1 MGVHYENA
9 EDALEEWRGIPLYGK
24 GREAGEYSVVRD
36 YPDVFLEEF
45 PGLYLERGVEFYID
59 LVSDTSPKSR
69 ASYRMTLT
77 ELQELKNQ
85 L

>member
-1 MGVHYENA
+1 M
-9 EDALEEWRGIPLYGK
+9 
-24 GREAGEYSVVRD
+24 VRD